1 MSTFVS
7 LLLLRMLSCIRDM
20 ATSSVGA
27 VVAGS
32 NLKCSICLELFN
44 DPRLL
49 PCLHT
54 YCLRCLQGLVSN
66 KKSDFSCPKC
76 RAKHEIPKDG
86 LGSYLS
92 DFSILPE
99 LEAAKRQG
107 QKKICGFCTTGEV
120 AVGYCNDCGVYL
132 CECCRDVVH
141 KRGKMFIS
149 HSVSSIEEA
158 ISITSSN
165 LTRFF
170 KQISLC
176 SFHPKYELEIFCKT
190 CDILVCSMCMLETTH
205 KGHSYDF
212 FKNVQDELMERIKS
226 MTQRV
231 KEKENIVKNS
241 LSFVKKFEQQV
252 CSQRDKLEAEINSTC
267 DEYIKKVQAMKEEL
281 LKQVE
286 SKFTEDRKTI
296 WATKDHLEV
305 MLYQIQSCEAFS
317 KRYKKQGSEGQ
328 MLPLL
333 NQLLHCLTKLD
344 GKDID
349 FSVIFSTATQRTKFL
364 MSYQEFT
371 SIGALYVDKKKR
383 VFVYGKLDKS
393 VIVLGEKNTLVYIL
407 NEPLAQLVKWECKYS
422 HYHIPSKS
430 LTSTTCHVVVTGDNQ
445 LKIKFIPTL
454 PGEYKFQLIPT
465 GCSVVG
471 VQTFTIYA

>member
-1 MSTFVS
+1 MA
-7 LLLLRMLSCIRDM
+7 LS
-20 ATSSVGA
+20 VPGVA
-27 VVAGS
+27 VPA
-32 NLKCSICLELFN
+32 NLKCSICMELFS

-54 YCLRCLQGLVSN
+54 HCLKCLQSLVSDQ
-66 KKSDFSCPKC
+66 KSDFGCPQC
-76 RAKHEIPKDG
+76 RAKHDIPKG
-86 LGSYLS
+86 GVGSYLS

-107 QKKICGFCTTGEV
+107 QKKICGFCTTSEV
-120 AVGYCNDCGVYL
+120 AVGYCNDCGEYL
-132 CECCRDVVH
+132 CEYCKDVMH

-149 HSVSSIEEA
+149 HSVSSMEETT
-158 ISITSSN
+158 SITSSN
-165 LTRFF
+165 LTHFF

-212 FKNVQDELMERIKS
+212 FKNVQDELMKRIES

-241 LSFVKKFEQQV
+241 LSFVEKFEQRV
-252 CSQRDKLEAEINSTC
+252 CSQRDKLEADINAAC
-267 DEYIKKVQAMKEEL
+267 DEYIKKVQARKEEL

-286 SKFTEDRKTI
+286 SKFTEDSKTI

-305 MLYQIQSCEAFS
+305 MLSQIQSCEAFS
-317 KRYKKQGSEGQ
+317 KRYQKQGSEGQ

-333 NQLLHCLTKLD
+333 NQLLHCLTELD

-349 FSVIFSTATQRTKFL
+349 FSVIFSTATQHTKFQK
-364 MSYQEFT
+364 SHQKFT
-371 SIGALYVDKKKR
+371 NIGTLCVDKKKGEFAEGN
-383 VFVYGKLDKS
+383 VDKFL
-393 VIVLGEKNTLVYIL
+393 ITCYKKNTLTYVL

-422 HYHIPSKS
+422 HYHIPK
-430 LTSTTCHVVVTGDNQ
+430 STTCLVMVTGDNQ
-445 LKIKFIPTL
+445 LEIEFTPTL
-454 PGEYKFQLIPT
+454 SGEYSFQLIPT

-471 VQTFTIYA
+471 VQKFTIYAHYHSIF